1 MLDLLC
7 DGAEGVALASLVG
20 LVDDGLDGVKEEARA
35 SLAVPADSA
44 EELFESAFV
53 GQLAGD
59 EERDAVFCGCS
70 EVDAARVPLV
80 DDRHRVG
87 LQLLVGLHA
96 ERRNGEVL
104 WQVLQL
110 LFELLDLGYVDKA
123 CHSRLLL
130 AEEGVPVGDLEILF
144 GKTGHGRDAAVVYED
159 VEGVQ
164 EVLVACVSVGLERSG
179 GEADHLTDRVPLLKV
194 LGLVQH
200 KRVTLVHELDGLRLA
215 ETVEALLEDD
225 LGALGLGRLLDLS
238 ERELVLFQEE
248 H

>member
-1 MLDLLC
+1 MPLID
-7 DGAEGVALASLVG
+7 EGHSVWLQPPVSLH
-20 LVDDGLDGVKEEARA
+20 L
-35 SLAVPADSA
+35 
-44 EELFESAFV
+44 
-53 GQLAGD
+53 
-59 EERDAVFCGCS
+59 
-70 EVDAARVPLV
+70 
-80 DDRHRVG
+80 
-87 LQLLVGLHA
+87 
-96 ERRNGEVL
+96 ERRNQEIL

-110 LFELLDLGYVDKA
+110 LFKLLHLCNVDKA

-144 GKTGHGRDAAVVYED
+144 GKAGHGRDAAVVDED

-194 LGLVQH
+194 LGLVQY
-200 KRVTLVHELDGLRLA
+200 KRVTLVYELDGLRLA

-225 LGALGLGRLLDLS
+225 LGALGLGRLLDLFQ
-238 ERELVLFQEE
+238 RELVLFQEE